1 MMKNRIDSMNR
12 REFDRRLCTLL
23 AGSVAASA
31 VSPSLIGPACAV
43 AQQRS
48 NIIFISSDNQCFKD
62 MGYTGQSIVQTPN
75 MDRIASE
82 GVIFTNAY
90 CGSPVCTPARACM
103 MTGMFPSQVGSYCNA
118 TPWNGDHPT
127 WAFRLKQAGYY
138 CRSIGKLDLH
148 NAYDTGFEE
157 FESKHGHVDNPD
169 ITALFR
175 RPLCY
180 RVGERINVNG
190 GPRDTRH
197 RDASWTD
204 MAVRFITKDAPH
216 LKQPWVLNV
225 GLHQPHVAFFERLG
239 FLALETYY
247 EQYPL
252 DEIPMPVIPPGH
264 LESQHLVFQEL
275 RRFKRL
281 EASLA
286 EDRIRRAR
294 AGYYGMITE
303 LDEYVG
309 RIWTALQQSEQLENT
324 LFIFTSDNGM
334 SMGEHGLFYHNSL
347 YEESVH
353 VPLFIMGAGI
363 PKGRV
368 IHAPVSH
375 MDLSATML
383 EAAGIQQPPELR
395 GNSLLP
401 VIHRQVDEQNR
412 FVYSENHSEGNCTG
426 SFMIRKGPWKYIHCT
441 WYDDLLF
448 NLEDDQGEFRNLIQE
463 PNTQN
468 ILKELKDLL
477 NAQVHPEKITRK
489 AFQTQEKILR
499 DLALRHTEDELYQLF
514 EFRLGPG
521 QARALAAKCKGR

>member
-1 MMKNRIDSMNR
+1 MKSISR
-12 REFDRRLCTLL
+12 REFDKQVCTLL
-23 AGSVAASA
+23 SGSILPSAVTSPLTGSV
-31 VSPSLIGPACAV
+31 VSKTDTRP
-43 AQQRS
+43 
-48 NIIFISSDNQCFKD
+48 NIVFISSDNHCFRD
-62 MGYTGQSIVQTPN
+62 MGYTGQSIVRTPN

-82 GVIFTNAY
+82 GVVFFNAY

-103 MTGMFPSQVGSYCNA
+103 MTGMFPSDTGSYCNA
-118 TPWNGDHPT
+118 TPWNGGHPT

-148 NAYDTGFEE
+148 HAFDTGFEE

-190 GPRDTRH
+190 GPRENRH
-197 RDASWTD
+197 QDASWTD
-204 MAVRFITKDAPH
+204 MAVRFLTQEAP
-216 LKQPWVLNV
+216 LLEKPWVLNV

-239 FLALETYY
+239 FLALDRYY
-247 EQYPL
+247 AGYPL
-252 DEIPMPVIPPGH
+252 DDIPMPVIPSGH
-264 LESQHLVFQEL
+264 LENQHPVFQEL

-281 EASLA
+281 EAPIA
-286 EDRIRRAR
+286 EERIRRAR

-309 RIWTALQQSEQLENT
+309 RIWSALQQSGQLENT

-353 VPLFIMGAGI
+353 VPLFIAGAGI
-363 PKGRV
+363 QKHSV
-368 IHAPVSH
+368 IHTPVSH
-375 MDLSATML
+375 MDVAAAVL
-383 EAAGIQQPPELR
+383 ETAGIQKPAELR
-395 GNSLLP
+395 GNSLFPL
-401 VIHRQVDEQNR
+401 VNGKAETHNR

-448 NLEDDQGEFRNLIQE
+448 NLEDDPGEFRNLVQE
-463 PNTQN
+463 PDVQLILQELQSLLYTQV
-468 ILKELKDLL
+468 
-477 NAQVHPEKITRK
+477 QPEEITVN
-489 AFQTQEKILR
+489 AFQAQEKILQ
-499 DLALRHTEDELYQLF
+499 ALSDRHTEDELYQLF